1 MLRRACAVLRER
13 CIDGIT
19 ANADRMRHFVEHS
32 IGIVT
37 ALVPVIGY
45 EAAGDV
51 AKTALHTGRSVF
63 DIVLERELLTRAQ
76 LDAILDPTAMTA
88 PRRV

>member
-1 MLRRACAVLRER
+1 
-13 CIDGIT
+13 
-19 ANADRMRHFVEHS
+19 MRHFVEHS

-45 EAAGDV
+45 AQASEV
-51 AKTALHTGRSVF
+51 AKVALHSGRGVF

-76 LDAILDPTAMTA
+76 LDAILNPAAMTA
-88 PRRV
+88 PRLTQAVVAGT

>member
-1 MLRRACAVLRER
+1 
-13 CIDGIT
+13 
-19 ANADRMRHFVEHS
+19 
-32 IGIVT
+32 
-37 ALVPVIGY
+37 
-45 EAAGDV
+45 V

>member
-1 MLRRACAVLRER
+1 ER
-13 CIDGIT
+13 CITGIT

-45 EAAGDV
+45 EAASDV
-51 AKTALHTGRSVF
+51 ARTALASGRGVF
-63 DIVLERELLTRAQ
+63 DIVRERGLLTREQ
-76 LDAILDPTAMTA
+76 LEAILNPAAMTA
-88 PRRV
+88 PRDAQEFAGMK